1 MTEERK
7 ERIERRKSK
16 GIMGFFRRQEEARE
30 KKIEEAELKKQE
42 VVTAQNE
49 DVSKFNKS
57 VYIII
62 GTVTV
67 LGLVGI
73 YFLTKKK

>member
-1 MTEERK
+1 MKGENPK
-7 ERIERRKSK
+7 ELWVFLEGKK
-16 GIMGFFRRQEEARE
+16 KHEK